1 MKIVVVDHVYLEEEH
16 IEKLRSIG
24 DVEIFKDMPK
34 NSEELKQRIDD
45 ADIAIVG
52 WSHLTEEILKAVEK
66 LKMVSIWATTC
77 HYVDLKTARERKI
90 VVTHVPG
97 YATEA
102 VAEHVFALLLA
113 AARKLLLADK
123 HVRRGEFDW
132 RPFRGLELAG
142 RTIGVIGTGAIGC
155 RVAEI
160 AKAFKM
166 RILAFDKYPNFER
179 AEEIGMKYVDLQTLL
194 RESDVITL
202 HVPLTPET
210 EGLIGKSDIDFMKEG
225 CVLINTSQGKVIDE
239 KALVEALKSR
249 KIAYAGLDVFEEE
262 PPPKDNP
269 LFKLENTVLSPHIG
283 FHTLE
288 AAKRCTEICIDNIV
302 KFIEGQPQNLCQL

>member
-34 NSEELKQRIDD
+34 NSEELKRRIGD

-194 RESDVITL
+194 RAVSYTHLTL
-202 HVPLTPET
+202 PT
-210 EGLIGKSDIDFMKEG
+210 
-225 CVLINTSQGKVIDE
+225 
-239 KALVEALKSR
+239 
-249 KIAYAGLDVFEEE
+249 
-262 PPPKDNP
+262 
-269 LFKLENTVLSPHIG
+269 
-283 FHTLE
+283 
-288 AAKRCTEICIDNIV
+288 ICSV
-302 KFIEGQPQNLCQL
+302 